1 MQPGGCLQKLLLSEN
16 FLQPVWNGGL
26 TSAQRYYLLG
36 PTAPMYGLTFLSFL
50 RSYSLTFLLSY
61 VLTLLRSYCLTF
73 LLSYVLTL
81 LRSYSLTFLLSYIL
95 TVLRSYCLT
104 FLRSYALQVKPYIFP
119 VILPFKLN
127 PFCIDQ

>member
-61 VLTLLRSYCLTF
+61 VLIVLRSYCLTF
-73 LLSYVLTL
+73 LLSYVLIVL
-81 LRSYSLTFLLSYIL
+81 HSYCLTFLLSY
-95 TVLRSYCLT
+95 VLT
-104 FLRSYALQVKPYIFP
+104 FLRSYVLTLYRS
-119 VILPFKLN
+119 N
-127 PFCIDQ
+127 PISFL